1 MKPKK
6 PDGNGDVP
14 QHVLNKELTRAR
26 TDETRARERANIT
39 REKKMRLQLAQA
51 RGDVV
56 EKDLVTK
63 QAAFLFVAMRQKM
76 LAVPLAWHRKLLNIS
91 NPRRM
96 IELLTEMQHELLR
109 ELADMPKRVTDPNWL
124 EALSDE
130 EDV

>member
-76 LAVPLAWHRKLLNIS
+76 LAAPLG
-91 NPRRM
+91 
-96 IELLTEMQHELLR
+96 
-109 ELADMPKRVTDPNWL
+109 LAPQNF
-124 EALSDE
+124 
-130 EDV
+130 

>member
-14 QHVLNKELTRAR
+14 QHVLNKELTKAR
-26 TDETRARERANIT
+26 TDETRAREHANIT

-51 RGDVV
+51 RGDIV

-63 QAAFLFVAMRQKM
+63 QAAYLFVAMRAK
-76 LAVPLAWHRKLLNIS
+76 LLNSPLAWHRKLLNFS

-96 IELLTEMQHELLR
+96 IELLTEMQHQMLN
-109 ELADMPKRVTDPNWL
+109 ELADMPKRVTAPNWL
-124 EALSDE
+124 ETLSD
-130 EDV
+130 D